1 MKSTINL
8 FKALPIEKKTKKKAT
23 KALLEKTIKL
33 GFVFSPEVL
42 SNYSN
47 HDELIKM
54 VKEVI
59 GISAKEIN
67 SSFHKSWKKV
77 KEASMEQLIMEQL
90 VHYFTTY
97 GFENMG
103 IYSEESVYIPAEKLE
118 IPELKEGIRLVV
130 IKGYTKKELKKKL
143 LALLQLG
150 VALKEDTK
158 DDVLDVATFVEIN
171 EKEIVT
177 VKNKEVKIA
186 LYEYLNIIPQN
197 PLEFLRYVI
206 FKATDDTLLIK
217 NNVLISKIKEC
228 KSLSIVKLFTDYE
241 KKVGLNR
248 LAEIFYRYK
257 PLFLAFRTST
267 KMKKIINKTRRLAV
281 NNHKPMPEDF
291 LNSVTAKINS
301 GVKITKEELIVELE
315 KVNTFRK
322 IRLAYALKFRTKDV
336 DSIMYKIRN
345 GKGYSTDFSF
355 NNKGEA
361 KKILNIIIDSI
372 TEDVKKNVNG
382 KKIYIPDY
390 INYSLP
396 ATEKQFSGN
405 LPSGTYIDVPENMII
420 GVHWYNVKANRVD
433 LDLSSISTVDGKI
446 GWDSSYRSDGG
457 NTLFSGDVTDACG
470 ENGASELI
478 YVKKQLKQDVIVM
491 LNYYNYNS
499 DVPCPFKIIVA
510 SEKPNNFGNN
520 YMVDPNNI
528 IAAVPTVID
537 KKQKVIGLLITTTK
551 GSRFYFSETNIGNSI
566 TSSGEGHVS
575 QSRKYLLDFYQNS
588 IELKDILESAGAII
602 TNDVEDDNID
612 INLSIEVLEKD
623 TILNLLK

>member
-1 MKSTINL
+1 
-8 FKALPIEKKTKKKAT
+8 
-23 KALLEKTIKL
+23 
-33 GFVFSPEVL
+33 
-42 SNYSN
+42 
-47 HDELIKM
+47 
-54 VKEVI
+54 
-59 GISAKEIN
+59 
-67 SSFHKSWKKV
+67 
-77 KEASMEQLIMEQL
+77 
-90 VHYFTTY
+90 
-97 GFENMG
+97 
-103 IYSEESVYIPAEKLE
+103 
-118 IPELKEGIRLVV
+118 
-130 IKGYTKKELKKKL
+130 
-143 LALLQLG
+143 
-150 VALKEDTK
+150 
-158 DDVLDVATFVEIN
+158 
-171 EKEIVT
+171 
-177 VKNKEVKIA
+177 
-186 LYEYLNIIPQN
+186 
-197 PLEFLRYVI
+197 
-206 FKATDDTLLIK
+206 
-217 NNVLISKIKEC
+217 
-228 KSLSIVKLFTDYE
+228 
-241 KKVGLNR
+241 
-248 LAEIFYRYK
+248 
-257 PLFLAFRTST
+257 
-267 KMKKIINKTRRLAV
+267 
-281 NNHKPMPEDF
+281 
-291 LNSVTAKINS
+291 
-301 GVKITKEELIVELE
+301 
-315 KVNTFRK
+315 
-322 IRLAYALKFRTKDV
+322 
-336 DSIMYKIRN
+336 
-345 GKGYSTDFSF
+345 
-355 NNKGEA
+355 
-361 KKILNIIIDSI
+361 
-372 TEDVKKNVNG
+372 
-382 KKIYIPDY
+382 
-390 INYSLP
+390 
-396 ATEKQFSGN
+396 
-405 LPSGTYIDVPENMII
+405 MII

>member
-612 INLSIEVLEKD
+612 INLYIEVLEKD